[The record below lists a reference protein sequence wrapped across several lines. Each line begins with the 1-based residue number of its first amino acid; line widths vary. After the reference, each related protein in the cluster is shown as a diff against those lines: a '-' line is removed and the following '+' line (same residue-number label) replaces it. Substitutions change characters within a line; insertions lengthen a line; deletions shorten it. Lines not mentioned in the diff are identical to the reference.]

1 MKHAFCYFALLT
13 AALLVLPTVVAL
25 RFLPAPVSA
34 VQVPVDTQQAHITSQ
49 TTEQAELQPAEKVE
63 LQTAE
68 SAAMQDQAKSEQTSQ
83 KQEQMQLQPQ
93 QQAQAPDVQAAQ
105 EPCATESLVVTVQ
118 CGEQVMCMPLEE
130 YVYHVTLAEVPA
142 SFSPQALRACAVA
155 VRSYALYKL
164 LHSSDAAHAG
174 AQLCTESRHCMAFS
188 ASTEQGEETPVLDAC
203 EATRGEVV
211 LYQGQLCQTFFFAM
225 SCGYTADCSHVFSA
239 QRPYLV
245 PVRSPE
251 TEEIPGF
258 LSTVQ
263 MTREELLYALQQNG
277 YCPSDPTAPIV
288 LDRDM
293 QGYVLSFSIS
303 DVTLSGTAARL
314 CFGLRSSSF
323 DCEQTGE
330 KITFFVRGYGHGVGL
345 SQQGAELLAR
355 EGMAY
360 MQILQHYY
368 TGTTIKRWT
377 GE

>member
-1 MKHAFCYFALLT
+1 
-13 AALLVLPTVVAL
+13 
-25 RFLPAPVSA
+25 
-34 VQVPVDTQQAHITSQ
+34 
-49 TTEQAELQPAEKVE
+49 
-63 LQTAE
+63 
-68 SAAMQDQAKSEQTSQ
+68 
-83 KQEQMQLQPQ
+83 
-93 QQAQAPDVQAAQ
+93 
-105 EPCATESLVVTVQ
+105 
-118 CGEQVMCMPLEE
+118 MCMPLEE

-188 ASTEQGEETPVLDAC
+188 AATEQGEETPVLDAC

-263 MTREELLYALQQNG
+263 MTHEELLYALQQNG
-277 YCPSDPTAPIV
+277 
-288 LDRDM
+288 
-293 QGYVLSFSIS
+293 S